1 MPRKRQGRKG
11 STDMTMRY
19 GTDEAEEGRR
29 RRRAGQTPARQVE
42 GSYRVDPRGNVT
54 PPKEL
59 APKQPRVTAR
69 QTVNEETPRR
79 GLAPEFL
86 RFMAQNP
93 MPQVGQIGG
102 RVPPTRP
109 QATPLPYPQ
118 FSQQLVQSGMMTG
131 NQPMRNREGQVL
143 PALTPGYSVNPM
155 HPAWARPVPIA
166 GQMTPDGSTLFGG
179 QYPNIANYGTLQH
192 YQGGQFRPGMN
203 PMDYYGSDFFR
214 NTPHYQAPNR
224 NFGNSFQ
231 GVPRVWNENEI
242 TPEGFRGI
250 VEQYGANIPWMRR
263 NQMNPFGF

>member
-1 MPRKRQGRKG
+1 
-11 STDMTMRY
+11 MTMRY
-19 GTDEAEEGRR
+19 QFTG
-29 RRRAGQTPARQVE
+29 GQSGVNDP
-42 GSYRVDPRGNVT
+42 VDPNTRRSVAWNPINFPDT
-54 PPKEL
+54 WSPKRS
-59 APKQPRVTAR
+59 PKSKAKRNTRQPQQQTFNDPVDPTR
-69 QTVNEETPRR
+69 QT
-79 GLAPEFL
+79 GIQQQA
-86 RFMAQNP
+86 
-93 MPQVGQIGG
+93 
-102 RVPPTRP
+102 P
-109 QATPLPYPQ
+109 QATPMPFAQ
-118 FSQQLVQSGMMTG
+118 RLVQSGMMTG
-131 NQPMRNREGQVL
+131 NQPMSNREGQIL

-263 NQMNPFGF
+263 MQMNPFGF

>member
-1 MPRKRQGRKG
+1 
-11 STDMTMRY
+11 MTMRY
-19 GTDEAEEGRR
+19 GTDDVEAGRR
-29 RRRAGQTPARQVE
+29 RLKRSPVQKDPRTV
-42 GSYRVDPRGNVT
+42 RVDPGGNVT
-54 PPKEL
+54 PRQRP
-59 APKQPRVTAR
+59 APKRTTQPKAAAR
-69 QTVNEETPRR
+69 QTVNQRGATP
-79 GLAPEFL
+79 PS
-86 RFMAQNP
+86 Q
-93 MPQVGQIGG
+93 
-102 RVPPTRP
+102 PPTRP
-109 QATPLPYPQ
+109 QATPLPYPP

-143 PALTPGYSVNPM
+143 PTLTPGYSVNPM

-250 VEQYGANIPWMRR
+250 VEQYGANIPWMRQ

>member
-1 MPRKRQGRKG
+1 
-11 STDMTMRY
+11 MTMRY

-29 RRRAGQTPARQVE
+29 RLRRSPIQK
-42 GSYRVDPRGNVT
+42 DPRPVRIDPSGNVT
-54 PPKEL
+54 PTQRS
-59 APKQPRVTAR
+59 APKRTTQPRAVGR
-69 QTVNEETPRR
+69 QTVNQETIDPSSR
-79 GLAPEFL
+79 GRFAPEFQ
-86 RFMAQNP
+86 RFLDMIS
-93 MPQVGQIGG
+93 QIGTI
-102 RVPPTRP
+102 RQRPTMPLGQPSMP
-109 QATPLPYPQ
+109 QATPMP

-131 NQPMRNREGQVL
+131 NQPMRNREGQIL

-250 VEQYGANIPWMRR
+250 VEQYGANVPWMRQ